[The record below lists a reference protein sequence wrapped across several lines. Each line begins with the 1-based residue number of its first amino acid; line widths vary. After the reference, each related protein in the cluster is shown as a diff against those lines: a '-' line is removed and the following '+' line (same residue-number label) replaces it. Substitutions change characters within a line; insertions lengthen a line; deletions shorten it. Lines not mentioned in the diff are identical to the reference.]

1 MDNDILNK
9 LNFLKENC
17 KSGYADIYYILEY
30 TINDIGNTKSAVSE
44 EMRINTQATNADTNS
59 SNVTETNE
67 FLTLA
72 QNYIQSLEEMEGA
85 FVDIL
90 DKLSDEKTGI
100 LKPTHKQ
107 RKWPNS

>member
-17 KSGYADIYYILEY
+17 KSGYEDIYNVLEY
-30 TINDIGNTKSAVSE
+30 TIKYIENAKSAVSE
-44 EMRINTQATNADTNS
+44 EMKINTQTANADTDS

-67 FLTLA
+67 YYLTLA
-72 QNYIQSLEEMEGA
+72 QNYDQYLKEIEGILGN
-85 FVDIL
+85 IL

-107 RKWPNS
+107 RK